1 MVFLHDLII
10 KRCWSLALASGKV
23 INRYKSETEKLSLNY
38 SMNVTQYCVG
48 VGVGCL
54 VIHST
59 IKMNKVSK
67 HL

>member
-1 MVFLHDLII
+1 MVFLNDLII

-48 VGVGCL
+48 VGCL

-59 IKMNKVSK
+59 IKMNEVSK